1 MRYAIDKKDWELV
14 MMILEDVLGDMSAP
28 ERCWIDDPIYFV
40 RDCWEGHLARAHAI
54 IEDLEV
60 VA

>member
-1 MRYAIDKKDWELV
+1 MKYLIDKKDWELV
-14 MMILEDVLGDMSAP
+14 MMILEDVLGD
-28 ERCWIDDPIYFV
+28 IDGGGWRDEPIYFV